1 MMLAMGGVRLQ
12 RCNQVERLNRNLA
25 KAYCK
30 AEIFRAIPY
39 GNVCN
44 AKYAVLFQRKTA
56 EEKTQKRKSAG
67 CAIGKCGG
75 FGKLDNGIH
84 QFVMLFA
91 WG

>member
-1 MMLAMGGVRLQ
+1 MLAMGGVRLQ

-39 GNVCN
+39 GNERN
-44 AKYAVLFQRKTA
+44 AKCTVLFQRKTA
-56 EEKTQKRKSAG
+56 GGKTQKRKSVG
-67 CAIGKCGG
+67 CGNDKCVW
-75 FGKLDNGIH
+75 FGKSGNGIH
-84 QFVMLFA
+84 LFVMLFV

>member
-1 MMLAMGGVRLQ
+1 MCIQ
-12 RCNQVERLNRNLA
+12 DEKFNWNLA
-25 KAYCK
+25 RTCCS

-67 CAIGKCGG
+67 CAIGKCGW

-84 QFVMLFA
+84 QFVMPFA

>member
-1 MMLAMGGVRLQ
+1 MCIQ
-12 RCNQVERLNRNLA
+12 DEKFNWNLA
-25 KAYCK
+25 RTCCS

-56 EEKTQKRKSAG
+56 EEKTQKRKSAD
-67 CAIGKCGG
+67 CINGKCEW
-75 FGKLDNGIH
+75 FGKLGNGIH
-84 QFVMLFA
+84 QFVMPFA